1 MAIKRGTNVEFVGT
15 RIATTTDAVAHAEA
29 DRWFQKQVKYY
40 DAKYGVQ
47 LGDNGTV
54 VRAKN
59 GWFRVSFTRLD
70 GTRVVS
76 VPMRADHFTEKPA
89 EEPEAD
95 GESSPVRPTSLLYG
109 FEPTNEERA
118 AELRTEVA
126 SIRQEIKDD
135 AAICIQSVAKDYLIN
150 KRAEPCTQ
158 CGSLQDCERDI
169 GDKLMYCRA
178 CFVAWDVPTPQH
190 LACAQLLKSSRARC
204 SCLEGELADYSVSM
218 TELIAEL
225 DRVNL
230 RLTASRTLMQLK
242 DRTIA
247 ELQGA
252 PSFER
257 WGDWVVPEVGSG

>member
-1 MAIKRGTNVEFVGT
+1 MAIKRGTNVEFVGAPT
-15 RIATTTDAVAHAEA
+15 SRAIELAVS

-40 DAKYGVQ
+40 DDKYGVQ
-47 LGDNGTV
+47 LGDKGTV

-59 GWFRVSFTRLD
+59 GWFRVSWTRQD

-109 FEPTNEERA
+109 FEPTNEELLGEHGVSRWWA
-118 AELRTEVA
+118 GRM
-126 SIRQEIKDD
+126 QEIKDD

-150 KRAEPCTQ
+150 KRAEQ
-158 CGSLQDCERDI
+158 DKAMAALQ
-169 GDKLMYCRA
+169 
-178 CFVAWDVPTPQH
+178 VTTPQH
-190 LACAQLLKSSRARC
+190 IACARLLKSSRARC
-204 SCLEGELADYSVSM
+204 SCLEGELADYSASM

-225 DRVNL
+225 DRVKL
-230 RLTASRTLMQLK
+230 RLISARTLMQLK
-242 DRTIA
+242 DNTIA
-247 ELQGA
+247 ELRGA
-252 PSFER
+252 PSFET